1 MSHVDVTHMLC
12 QYFFD
17 RPLFV
22 LPETTFHSVCVL
34 SVLMCTPA
42 ETQQTYLDTFFF
54 AEDDRCTAH
63 LDRQRQF
70 YLKPCCV
77 GPNVPYLMCH

>member
-1 MSHVDVTHMLC
+1 MSHVDVTHMHC

-54 AEDDRCTAH
+54 
-63 LDRQRQF
+63 
-70 YLKPCCV
+70 P
-77 GPNVPYLMCH
+77 

>member
-1 MSHVDVTHMLC
+1 MSHVDVTHMHC

-54 AEDDRCTAH
+54 SLKMTAVQHIWADR
-63 LDRQRQF
+63 
-70 YLKPCCV
+70 
-77 GPNVPYLMCH
+77 GSSI